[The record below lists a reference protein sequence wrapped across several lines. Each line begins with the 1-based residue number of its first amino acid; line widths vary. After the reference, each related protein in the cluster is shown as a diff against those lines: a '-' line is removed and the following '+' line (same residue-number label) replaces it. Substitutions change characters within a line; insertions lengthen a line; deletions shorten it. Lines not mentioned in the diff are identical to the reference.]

1 MENNAKHATPLDIS
15 QIKMVLVNVLVDIIL
30 MIELALLAL
39 IVLLIANLV
48 AMMDRL
54 VINALD
60 QLN

>member
-1 MENNAKHATPLDIS
+1 MENNAKHATPLHIS
-15 QIKMVLVNVLVDIIL
+15 PIKMVLVNVLLDIIL